1 MIDLEV
7 SVFSYDAKEEKS
19 EKIGG
24 GVLKLDPEH
33 LEKRLNVKDAKGAD
47 VGEVFIDFKISPKE
61 LYHASK
67 ELSKI
72 VHKSTLFSHSI

>member
-1 MIDLEV
+1 MIELEV

-33 LEKRLNVKDAKGAD
+33 L
-47 VGEVFIDFKISPKE
+47 
-61 LYHASK
+61 
-67 ELSKI
+67 
-72 VHKSTLFSHSI
+72 